1 MKKVIPVVMDLKAT
15 VIINVSLES
24 NQQSEIAIDKVNQ
37 LVKIIVKDN
46 EIKLVSINSDVNIDN
61 IDSVGTYIDIK

>member
-1 MKKVIPVVMDLKAT
+1 MKKLIPVVMDLKAT